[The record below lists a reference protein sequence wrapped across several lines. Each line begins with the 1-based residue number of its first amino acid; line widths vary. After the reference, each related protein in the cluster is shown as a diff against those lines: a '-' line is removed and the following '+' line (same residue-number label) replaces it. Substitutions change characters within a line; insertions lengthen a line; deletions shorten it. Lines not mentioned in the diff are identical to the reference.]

1 MLSKLFPRVKEKS
14 LEETVQ
20 SRDAFIYLNRAMWG
34 LGWTEANEK
43 RWKNFYYMWTMFTS
57 LIFLI
62 LLPMSM
68 VTEYVQNFRNF
79 SAGEFLSSLEI
90 SVNMYGC
97 SFKSAFIIMGF
108 TKFKEAKK
116 ILDKL
121 DKSCQRDEE
130 KVGVRRYVAWGN
142 LCFMIYQILFSFFVV
157 VNGAGFMIMGRHAWR
172 MYLPFINTDKHFFF
186 TNFVEWFLMGSV
198 VLMEQCTDVSALTY
212 ILLGRCH
219 ITLLKER
226 LTRLR
231 IDPDKSEE
239 EHCMELNKCIQDH
252 RLILD
257 YFNVLRPVFSKTIF
271 IQFLLIGIV
280 LGLSMIYIQ
289 FFATFWMGIINLVFM
304 FDVCLETFP
313 FCYVCNLIIDDCQEL
328 ADSLFQS
335 NWMSADRRYKS
346 TLIYFLHNLQQPI
359 ALTAGGVFPICMQT
373 NLSMVK
379 LAFSVVTVIK
389 QFNLAEKFQ

>member
-1 MLSKLFPRVKEKS
+1 MLSKLFPSAKEKS
-14 LEETVQ
+14 LEEPVQ
-20 SRDAFIYLNRAMWG
+20 SRDAFIYLNRGMWVV
-34 LGWTEANEK
+34 GWTEPHEK
-43 RWKNFYYMWTMFTS
+43 RWTVLYRMWFMLTTLM
-57 LIFLI
+57 III
-62 LLPMSM
+62 LVPLSM
-68 VTEYVQNFRNF
+68 VAEYVQRFRSF

-90 SVNMYGC
+90 SVNIYGC
-97 SFKSAFIIMGF
+97 SVKCVATIMGYR
-108 TKFKEAKK
+108 KFQEARK

-121 DKSCQRDEE
+121 DESCQENAE
-130 KVGVRRYVAWGN
+130 KVIVRRYVAWGN
-142 LCFMIYQILFSFFVV
+142 LVFMIFQVLYSFFVV
-157 VNGAGFMIMGRHAWR
+157 TNCGGYMLMGSHAWR
-172 MYLPFINTDKHFFF
+172 MYVPFINPNNNFYM
-186 TNFVEWFLMGSV
+186 TNLLEFILMNFV
-198 VLMEQCTDVSALTY
+198 VLMEQCTDVCALTY

-219 ITLLKER
+219 IILLKDR